1 MAGFTEIRCKN
12 ETMPNYVIFWMSR
25 KVVKSRW
32 FFLSFWCYYVHRC
45 KKKSEIAF
53 SKFEGAYYY
62 RIYCN
67 IEGGAVCKKYLTIST
82 KSPILDVRLGSEYTC
97 DLCLFLSKI
106 STSWNNVLVRNIWS
120 AIFALMLKA
129 VLALPTYSTSLTF
142 IPSKKVDTHFRSSS
156 HGKCKFLFALVT
168 SNRRCRYHNIV
179 CFSENKIHVS
189 LNWSVC
195 RLLKGTMH
203 N

>member
-1 MAGFTEIRCKN
+1 MAGFTEIRYKN

-53 SKFEGAYYY
+53 SKFEEAYYY

-120 AIFALMLKA
+120 AIFADVESCFGFTNLLHIFN
-129 VLALPTYSTSLTF
+129 VYP
-142 IPSKKVDTHFRSSS
+142 IKKSRYPFSQFKSWKNVNF
-156 HGKCKFLFALVT
+156 FLL
-168 SNRRCRYHNIV
+168 
-179 CFSENKIHVS
+179 
-189 LNWSVC
+189 
-195 RLLKGTMH
+195 
-203 N
+203 